1 MPKKRSLLTV
11 DEVQGAW
18 AIVPTPAKEGSESW
32 KMEDTVDVGESAR
45 AVDALISSGVDGI
58 LSMGTLGECATLT
71 WDEKRKF
78 MAAIVEAAAGRV
90 PVFVGT
96 TTLNTRDTV
105 RETREAADLGADGTM
120 LGLPLWCP
128 PRLGPVVSF
137 YRDVAEACP
146 DMAIAVY
153 ANAAIFR
160 FEFPPPF
167 WAQLASIPQVVAA
180 KVGGIGRLLMELDAS
195 QRRIRLMPVDFD
207 YYAAA
212 RMDPEACTAF
222 WSTGAVCGP
231 EVVTALRDEV
241 EAARRS
247 GDWGPAKALVGRIQA
262 TYMTLFPNGSFDEFS
277 AYNVALEKERMN
289 AAGWMKAGPPR
300 PPYHVIPEPFLDGAR
315 ASGRAW
321 AELARECSSKEG
333 RAAGGER

>member
-1 MPKKRSLLTV
+1 
-11 DEVQGAW
+11 
-18 AIVPTPAKEGSESW
+18 
-32 KMEDTVDVGESAR
+32 MEDTVDVQEAAR
-45 AVDALISSGVDGI
+45 SVDALVAAGVDGI

-71 WDEKRKF
+71 WSEKREF
-78 MAAIVEAAAGRV
+78 MAAIVESAAGRV

-96 TTLNTRDTV
+96 TTLNTRDTI
-105 RETREAADLGADGTM
+105 RETKAAAEIGADGTM

-146 DMAIAVY
+146 EMAIAVY
-153 ANAAIFR
+153 ANNAIFR

-167 WAQLASIPQVVAA
+167 WAQLASIRQVVAA
-180 KVGGIGRLLMELDAS
+180 KCGGIGRLLMELEAS
-195 QRRIRLMPVDFD
+195 RRRIRLLPVDFD

-212 RMDPEACTAF
+212 RMDPEFCTAF

-231 EVVTALRDEV
+231 EVVTTLRDEI
-241 EAARRS
+241 EAAKRT
-247 GDWGPAKALVGRIQA
+247 GDWKRAKTLVDQIQA
-262 TYMTLFPNGSFDEFS
+262 TYVTLFPNGSFEEFA

-300 PPYHVIPEPFLDGAR
+300 PPYHVIPEPYLEGAR

-321 AELARECSSKEG
+321 AELAGKCSRKEG
-333 RAAGGER
+333 RAAGGDS